1 MPEPNL
7 PPLILYDAKSLPA
20 NMNHQQV
27 VNIDWINE
35 RLPDLPSV
43 KRAKLV
49 EQYGILPEH
58 SFTLLVGLLI
68 KCKNKSSNFKVARF
82 LKRFTNVILT
92 NWQFSWVF
100 FSWKYVQCILCTLD
114 IYIEWWGKETIHS
127 VHRSVSYAR
136 CSQITII
143 WYWSSLSTH
152 ACTCDWLQQMYN
164 LLLTNPYLQV
174 PALLVF
180 GSGTRLGTWSVFNKL
195 IDMFS

>member
-27 VNIDWINE
+27 VNIDSIHE

-68 KCKNKSSNFKVARF
+68 RSLKTSKSHG
-82 LKRFTNVILT
+82 L
-92 NWQFSWVF
+92 
-100 FSWKYVQCILCTLD
+100 WKDL
-114 IYIEWWGKETIHS
+114 YI
-127 VHRSVSYAR
+127 
-136 CSQITII
+136 C
-143 WYWSSLSTH
+143 
-152 ACTCDWLQQMYN
+152 C
-164 LLLTNPYLQV
+164 
-174 PALLVF
+174 
-180 GSGTRLGTWSVFNKL
+180 
-195 IDMFS
+195 